1 MLTTLFVAHYVSRS
15 RTPRGHR
22 WICGGGG
29 SCPVPSAAAMPTP
42 LGRNS
47 HRRQPSHPP
56 HQHQQ
61 QQHCRCCTLAG
72 NIASTLY
79 PASPLYTADPDRYGA
94 DACATCSC
102 CPGTHRLVPRGG
114 SSAADASPRGT
125 AARTVCRCHAH
136 CYRPPCSAAASS
148 PESMTDI
155 SEEECV

>member
-72 NIASTLY
+72 KIASTLY

-114 SSAADASPRGT
+114 SGCFPSRYSSEDSMPLPCT
-125 AARTVCRCHAH
+125 LLSSTVF
-136 CYRPPCSAAASS
+136 CSGIF
-148 PESMTDI
+148 T
-155 SEEECV
+155 